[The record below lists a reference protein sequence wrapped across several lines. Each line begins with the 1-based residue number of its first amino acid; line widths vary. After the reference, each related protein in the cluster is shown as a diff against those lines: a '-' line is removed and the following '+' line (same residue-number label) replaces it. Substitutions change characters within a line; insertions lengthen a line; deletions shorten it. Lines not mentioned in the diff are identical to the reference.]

1 MKDGYLCPPQKDR
14 VMNIVQAEFK
24 GSFPN
29 VSKCPPAQLTEFA
42 FIGRSN
48 VGKSTLINMLTQRRD
63 LAHTSNV
70 PGKTMLLNFYLI
82 NEDWYLV
89 DLPGYGYAKR
99 SKKTRAK
106 FSNMIEGYL
115 RERLTMACAFML
127 IDASIPT
134 QQIDIDFIN
143 WMGENGV
150 PFAIVATKID
160 KKSKNPIEDNIESL
174 RKMLLENWEEL
185 PPIFET
191 SALKREGRDEI
202 LAYIDDIHQQVEAAK

>member
-1 MKDGYLCPPQKDR
+1 M
-14 VMNIVQAEFK
+14 
-24 GSFPN
+24 
-29 VSKCPPAQLTEFA
+29 SKCPPAQLTEFA